1 MGWVNFQV
9 MRRAHSSL
17 MNDVKVD
24 PKIVADQLVYI
35 CGVFSKWRWAEQ
47 QFKDFVRSGLQV
59 RNDDLDLVKYFQL
72 RKAWELKQY
81 ERVGSTELLFLNHAR
96 KKYTGARYDELY
108 SDWKRGDRT
117 RLGLPSNGRDNV
129 AEGVFTTYKIAD
141 RYGMFG
147 ELD

>member
-1 MGWVNFQV
+1 M
-9 MRRAHSSL
+9 
-17 MNDVKVD
+17 
-24 PKIVADQLVYI
+24 VYI
-35 CGVFSKWRWAEQ
+35 YESSSKWKWAEH

-59 RNDDLDLVKYFQL
+59 RNNDLDLVKYFQL
-72 RKAWELKQY
+72 REAWELKQY

-108 SDWKRGDRT
+108 SDWKKGDRT
-117 RLGLPSNGRDNV
+117 RLGLPSNGRNNV
-129 AEGVFTTYKIAD
+129 AEGVFTTYKITD